1 MKKYY
6 IIICLSLFIFSC
18 EKYVDILPKGN
29 TIPTNVDDLAELMNI
44 SGSDGSSGTKIQVST
59 LNTLSMIDDIKY
71 VENGFVGVF
80 SQQPLSTQ
88 KAYIWAPYLYTINEN
103 DDDWNKLYSSNYLLN
118 YIIENVENASQGRI
132 YDRNDVKGRALFH
145 RAMNYFILANEYSK
159 QYKESTATNDL
170 SVPLVLESN
179 INKSHPRS
187 KVKEVYNSII
197 SDLTES
203 IKLLKNDYDQFNHI
217 PGKAAAFALLS
228 RVYLFMGKYQESY
241 DNSVEALSRK
251 SAVIDY
257 NRLSFVVPYMGA
269 YGGLNNYYENIY
281 TNEEI
286 LYEREYIGYRDYL
299 MTDDLLGI
307 FDRVSDLRY
316 RYMTVDLSIFGL
328 SGILAFSS
336 NMSSNIMTS
345 EIWLTKAECALRVQN
360 PNISE
365 ALNALN
371 YVRIRRIDKNLYTP
385 VTETNKDKLLKLIL
399 EERRRETRMSYMR
412 WFDLKRLNLDPST
425 AKTITRSIGGNVYTL
440 TPESPLY
447 VLPIPLNVL
456 QFDNIPQNPAPGR
469 N

>member
-44 SGSDGSSGTKIQVST
+44 SQSDGSSGTKIQVSIR
-59 LNTLSMIDDIKY
+59 NTLSMADDVKY
-71 VENGFVGVF
+71 VENGIIGVF
-80 SQQPLSTQ
+80 SQQAVSIQ
-88 KAYIWAPYLYTINEN
+88 KIYTWAPYLYTINEN
-103 DDDWNKLYSSNYLLN
+103 DNDWNKLYKSNYLLN
-118 YIIENVENASQGRI
+118 YIIENIDNASPGRI
-132 YDRNDVKGRALFH
+132 YDREDVKGRALFH

-159 QYKESTATNDL
+159 QYKESTAINDL

-179 INKSHPRS
+179 INKTHPRS
-187 KVKEVYNSII
+187 TVKEVYNSII
-197 SDLTES
+197 SDLTEA

-217 PGKAAAFALLS
+217 PGKAAAYALLS

-241 DNSVEALSRK
+241 VNAVEALNRRSTL
-251 SAVIDY
+251 IDY
-257 NRLSFVVPYMGA
+257 NRISFKVSYMGA
-269 YGGLNNYYENIY
+269 FGGLINYYDNEFK
-281 TNEEI
+281 NEEV
-286 LYEREYIGYRDYL
+286 LYEREIIGYGEGL
-299 MTDDLLGI
+299 MSDDLLSL
-307 FDRVSDLRY
+307 FDKNSDLRY
-316 RYMTVDLSIFGL
+316 KYMTFNLSLFGF
-328 SGILAFSS
+328 SGIMSYSMIL
-336 NMSSNIMTS
+336 SSNIMTS
-345 EIWLTKAECALRVQN
+345 EIWLTKAESALRIQN
-360 PNISE
+360 PNITE

-371 YVRIRRIDKNLYTP
+371 YVRIRRIDKDLYAP
-385 VTETNKDKLLKLIL
+385 VIETNKDKLLKLIL

-425 AKTITRSIGGNVYTL
+425 AKTITRTIAGNVYTL